1 MTAYAS
7 IPSLIHLVQSAAG
20 VSIDSRDDMQ
30 NKVFWALKGP
40 RFDAN
45 DFVNDVLKAGA
56 LHVVSDDVRWHEHDK
71 VSVVENSLDAL
82 QRVAQGVRRSWSCPV
97 LALTGSNGKTTT
109 KELIRDV
116 LATTFHVHATKGNLN
131 NHIGVPLTL
140 LNAPGNPELVVVE
153 MGANHQR
160 EIALLCELAE
170 PSHGCITNIG
180 LAHLEGFGGEEGV
193 FRGKKE
199 LFDWIA
205 SNDGTAFV
213 QMDDPK
219 VVRAAQDVQHTAPIA
234 TQEWRWDAN
243 HTSTDAIEHESGI
256 RIEVG
261 MEGSYNLPNYVA
273 AWTIGKHFGVS
284 EEHAIQALQAYAPT
298 NHRSQLVRTERNRV
312 LLDAYNANPSSTTAA
327 LQAFAANGHERPLL
341 ILGDMAEL
349 GHESLN
355 AHQALV
361 NLAAALKMELWTV
374 GQWYGQTQDPAEDS
388 SWQHAHFSSVESLQ
402 KALTDD
408 PITHRQILV
417 KGSRGMAMEQLM
429 PFL

>member
-7 IPSLIHLVQSAAG
+7 IRSLIHVVQSAAG

-193 FRGKKE
+193 FRGKKR
-199 LFDWIA
+199 A
-205 SNDGTAFV
+205 
-213 QMDDPK
+213 
-219 VVRAAQDVQHTAPIA
+219 VRLDRF
-234 TQEWRWDAN
+234 ERRN
-243 HTSTDAIEHESGI
+243 SL
-256 RIEVG
+256 R
-261 MEGSYNLPNYVA
+261 PN
-273 AWTIGKHFGVS
+273 G
-284 EEHAIQALQAYAPT
+284 
-298 NHRSQLVRTERNRV
+298 
-312 LLDAYNANPSSTTAA
+312 
-327 LQAFAANGHERPLL
+327 
-341 ILGDMAEL
+341 
-349 GHESLN
+349 
-355 AHQALV
+355 
-361 NLAAALKMELWTV
+361 
-374 GQWYGQTQDPAEDS
+374 
-388 SWQHAHFSSVESLQ
+388 
-402 KALTDD
+402 
-408 PITHRQILV
+408 
-417 KGSRGMAMEQLM
+417 
-429 PFL
+429 